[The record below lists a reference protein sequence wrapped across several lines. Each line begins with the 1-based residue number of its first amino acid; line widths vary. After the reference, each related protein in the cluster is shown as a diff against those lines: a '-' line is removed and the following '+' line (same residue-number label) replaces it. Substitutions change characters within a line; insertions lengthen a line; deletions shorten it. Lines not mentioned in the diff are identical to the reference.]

1 MQTEVEVKWRGGHA
15 TARADTGVAETD
27 IARQG
32 QRLMTKFDS
41 LVSPVL
47 GIAGTLELAAALDAV
62 ETTSVRQLMALCQ
75 SQGVQP

>member
-1 MQTEVEVKWRGGHA
+1 
-15 TARADTGVAETD
+15 VAETD
-27 IARQG
+27 IDRQG

-47 GIAGTLELAAALDAV
+47 GVAGSLELAAALDAV

-75 SQGVQP
+75 LQGVQP